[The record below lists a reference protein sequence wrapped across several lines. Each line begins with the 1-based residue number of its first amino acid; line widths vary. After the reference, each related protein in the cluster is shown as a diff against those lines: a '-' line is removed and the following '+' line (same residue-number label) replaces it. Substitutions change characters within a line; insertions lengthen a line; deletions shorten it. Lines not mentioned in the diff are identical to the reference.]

1 MTSPSSDEQQP
12 WILSVRL
19 DRLAGTATFVRS
31 DRKQAVFE
39 VGSSVDPTSSIVATT
54 WVPKANAMAF
64 ETDRGDSVVAEL
76 PTVDDL
82 APLNGRPVVYL
93 DQNQWSTL
101 ANVVHAPER
110 LTVAEGEAA
119 EALID
124 MAAASKVVLPLSAGH
139 MSETCKW
146 TNRDRRYALA
156 LTILKL
162 SRGWQMRDPLEL
174 RRSEIRRA
182 LLARYRDE
190 HPAQPAPFT
199 LEPEAL
205 HGPNRDRGPFVAPAD
220 FPEDYALTFRAQT
233 SIASAFDVMLDA
245 EHIEVG
251 PSPGWV
257 ERFQGFTDWL
267 GAQPRDNRRL
277 RHSRTDAFFLSDILN
292 EVAAECPRAGITAE
306 EMSDWTL
313 NHSSDDISVMP
324 SLGLFREAMREKLLN
339 PGTRWE
345 DNDLA
350 DLMYL
355 TCGAG
360 YSDHVVAERSFASQI
375 DRAVRRLGRTPNV
388 HRNLFELL
396 AAL

>member
-1 MTSPSSDEQQP
+1 MTAPSSDEQQP

-19 DRLAGTATFVRS
+19 DRIAGTATFVRS

-54 WVPKANAMAF
+54 WVPRANAMVF
-64 ETDRGDSVVAEL
+64 ETDRGDSVTAEL

-101 ANVVHAPER
+101 ANFVHAPER
-110 LTVAEGEAA
+110 VPVAEAEAA
-119 EALID
+119 RALID
-124 MAAASKVVLPLSAGH
+124 MAVASKVVLPLSAGH

-156 LTILKL
+156 LTILQL

-190 HPAQPAPFT
+190 HPAPPAPFT

-205 HGPNRDRGPFVAPAD
+205 HGPNRDRGPIVAPAD

-245 EHIEVG
+245 EHVEVG

-257 ERFQGFTDWL
+257 ERFHGFTAWL
-267 GAQPRDNRRL
+267 GTQPRDDRRL
-277 RHSRTDAFFLSDILN
+277 RHARTDAFFLTDILN
-292 EVAAECPRAGITAE
+292 EVATECQRAGITAQ

-313 NHSSDDISVMP
+313 NHSSDDTSVMA

-350 DLMYL
+350 DIMYL

-360 YSDHVVAERSFASQI
+360 YADHVVAERSFASQM

-388 HRNLFELL
+388 HRNLSELL